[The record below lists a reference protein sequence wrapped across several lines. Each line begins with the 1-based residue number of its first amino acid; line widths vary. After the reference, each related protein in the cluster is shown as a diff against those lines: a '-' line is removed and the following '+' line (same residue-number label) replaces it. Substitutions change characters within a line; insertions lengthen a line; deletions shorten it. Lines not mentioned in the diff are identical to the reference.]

1 MAGRVAALK
10 AGPGRRSPWSGST
23 RLARTLLRA
32 GLVDEL
38 SLLLHPIVVGTGQ
51 RLFEEDGPRIE
62 LDLIESTTFSTGVV
76 HQRYAKK

>member
-1 MAGRVAALK
+1 MV
-10 AGPGRRSPWSGST
+10 GST
-23 RLARTLLRA
+23 RLPGRCSRA

-38 SLLLHPIVVGTGQ
+38 SLLLHPIVVGAGQ
-51 RLFEEDGPRIE
+51 RLFAEDGPRIE